1 MKFSGI
7 LLVAGASFALAAC
20 GGGDKAPAADTAAA
34 APAAEMAP
42 AADTAA
48 PAAAAPGAAA
58 AITGT
63 THEVKMVGD
72 EKGYRFEPAEIT
84 IKAGDG
90 IKFLM
95 VSGGPHNVAFDPA
108 TLPAPVAAQLKANMP
123 EQMADL
129 SGKMLI
135 NPNESYTISFAGVAA
150 GTYDFNCTPH
160 LAMGMK
166 GKVIV
171 Q

>member
-1 MKFSGI
+1 MKFSGF
-7 LLVAGASFALAAC
+7 LMVAGASFALAAC
-20 GGGDKAPAADTAAA
+20 GGGDKAAATDSAAAPAPEATPATTPAVDSAAA
-34 APAAEMAP
+34 APAA
-42 AADTAA
+42 
-48 PAAAAPGAAA
+48 GAAA

-63 THEVKMVGD
+63 THVVKMTGD
-72 EKGYRFEPAEIT
+72 YKFEPADIT

-90 IKFLM
+90 IKFVL
-95 VSGGPHNVAFDPA
+95 VAGGPHNIAFDAA
-108 TLPAPVAAQLKANMP
+108 TLPAAVAAQLKANMP

-135 NPNESYTISFAGVAA
+135 NPNEEYTISFAGVAP
-150 GTYDFNCTPH
+150 GTYEYNCTPH

-166 GKVIV
+166 AKVTV